1 MCLKHLCTGSNWYL
15 KIVERV
21 EYNIQTFPSVLAR
34 KKIFFFSKITAFLD
48 LEISK
53 SKNAVILIKK
63 RFFSLQKERC
73 TSSICV

>member
-34 KKIFFFSKITAFLD
+34 KKNLFFFLAK
-48 LEISK
+48 
-53 SKNAVILIKK
+53 
-63 RFFSLQKERC
+63 LQHFWTWKFQ
-73 TSSICV
+73 SPKML